1 MRISDWSSD
10 VCSSDLRRLGP
21 WLRPVLVHRRRA
33 RHGRPLLVHAPAGAV
48 LVQEPEFRSPP
59 TAPRRLDPRRCAA
72 VSLRS
77 SLTSFDDTIDF
88 RKVWRYGTTTSLLV
102 LLIAI
107 WGLVG
112 PGLNLGLDFEGGT
125 SWDVPGASLSVD
137 DTRDALRP
145 AGQDGAKIQV
155 IGRGDNRVVRVQS
168 DLDEVDTQT
177 EVTAALA
184 EVADVDEG
192 DITVSTVGP
201 SWGEQVTDKAVRALV
216 WFFIAIALYIAW
228 RLEWRMAVGARAS
241 VAQDLAICVGFYA
254 GFQIE
259 VTRATVIAFLTT
271 PGSSLNATMA
281 LS

>member
-1 MRISDWSSD
+1 MI
-10 VCSSDLRRLGP
+10 RRPPRSTRTDTLSP
-21 WLRPVLVHRRRA
+21 YTTL
-33 RHGRPLLVHAPAGAV
+33 
-48 LVQEPEFRSPP
+48 FRSPP

-155 IGRGDNRVVRVQS
+155 KIGRAHV
-168 DLDEVDTQT
+168 
-177 EVTAALA
+177 
-184 EVADVDEG
+184 
-192 DITVSTVGP
+192 
-201 SWGEQVTDKAVRALV
+201 
-216 WFFIAIALYIAW
+216 
-228 RLEWRMAVGARAS
+228 
-241 VAQDLAICVGFYA
+241 
-254 GFQIE
+254 
-259 VTRATVIAFLTT
+259 
-271 PGSSLNATMA
+271 
-281 LS
+281 